1 MLLPTIGDA
10 LRSHY
15 NRATSALE
23 ARRMGTDDMATG
35 QRFRVIDL
43 LRHGTEPPPLAAVT
57 GRPWWPWLVVA
68 ITCIGAFIGQLDASI
83 VQLALPTLVD
93 VFHDS
98 LARVT
103 WVALAYSLAFAASLP
118 IFGRL
123 CEIYG
128 RKVLY
133 LAGFFFF
140 TIATALCGFAADLES
155 LILFR
160 ILQGIAGSLLGANS
174 ISVLVATAGPT
185 RRARAMGIFSAAQAV
200 GLCLGPVIGGILVGT
215 LGWRS
220 IFLATVPF
228 GAIAVVL
235 GWLALPQ
242 TAHVSRQTT
251 FDWIGALLLTPA
263 LVALVFA
270 LNHAAA
276 LGLGSPLILG
286 CVISFVVL
294 MALLIRWERSIAFPL
309 VNLRLF
315 SSAAFTAGAAG
326 AALGYALLYG
336 MFFLISFAL
345 VRGYHLAPSAAGL
358 RLATIPV
365 AVGVVAPLSGV
376 FTDRWG
382 PNRVRATGMA
392 ACFVAL
398 LLLSLLAPEERI
410 GLTTGLSLL
419 ALYGAG
425 IGLFIAP
432 NNAATMSAAPDQFS
446 GEAGAMLNLMRSLGT
461 SIGIAAA
468 SSMLTWRM
476 REVGLDPS
484 GDFTFGGH
492 PLLAAAESSFV
503 MLMIFAA
510 IAGGISF
517 VRAPHPSQAS

>member
-1 MLLPTIGDA
+1 M
-10 LRSHY
+10 HY
-15 NRATSALE
+15 VPAVDRVVSTPEKNTASAQ
-23 ARRMGTDDMATG
+23 ADMTTG
-35 QRFRVIDL
+35 QSFRVVDL
-43 LRHGTEPPPLAAVT
+43 FRRGAEPPPLAAVA
-57 GRPWWPWLVVA
+57 GLPWWPWLIVG

-93 VFHDS
+93 VFQES

-118 IFGRL
+118 ICGRL
-123 CEIYG
+123 CEMYG

-133 LAGFFFF
+133 LAGFLFF
-140 TIATALCGFAADLES
+140 TIATALCGSATDLAS
-155 LILFR
+155 LIAFR
-160 ILQGIAGSLLGANS
+160 VLQGLAGALLGANS
-174 ISVLVATAGPT
+174 IAVLVAAAGPA
-185 RRARAMGIFSAAQAV
+185 RRARAMGIFAAAQAV
-200 GLCLGPVIGGILVGT
+200 GLCLGPVAGGVLVGT
-215 LGWRS
+215 YGWRS
-220 IFLATVPF
+220 IFWATVPF
-228 GAIAVVL
+228 GAVAVVL

-242 TAHVSRQTT
+242 TAHSSRHTA

-276 LGLGSPLILG
+276 LGLASPMLLG
-286 CVISFVVL
+286 LVVSFIVL
-294 MALLIRWERSIAFPL
+294 MTLLIRWEHSTTFPL
-309 VNLRLF
+309 INLRLF
-315 SSAAFTAGAAG
+315 SSPAFTAGAAG

-345 VRGYHLAPSAAGL
+345 VRGYQLTPTAAGL
-358 RLATIPV
+358 RLATIPI

-382 PNRVRATGMA
+382 PQFVRGAGMA
-392 ACFVAL
+392 TCFAAL
-398 LLLSLLAPEERI
+398 CMLSVLAPEERI
-410 GLTTGLSLL
+410 GLITGLSLL

-432 NNAATMSAAPDQFS
+432 NNAATMSAAAAEFS

-461 SIGIAAA
+461 GIGIAAA

-476 REVGLDPS
+476 SEVTLYPS

-517 VRAPHPSQAS
+517 VRAASPSQPS

>member
-1 MLLPTIGDA
+1 MT
-10 LRSHY
+10 
-15 NRATSALE
+15 
-23 ARRMGTDDMATG
+23 TG
-35 QRFRVIDL
+35 SGFRVADL
-43 LRHGTEPPPLAAVT
+43 FRHGAEPPPHPAIA
-57 GRPWWPWLVVA
+57 GQPWWPWLIVG

-123 CEIYG
+123 CEMFG

-133 LAGFFFF
+133 LAGFLFF
-140 TIATALCGFAADLES
+140 TIATALCGSAADLTS
-155 LILFR
+155 LITFR
-160 ILQGIAGSLLGANS
+160 VLQGIAGSLLGANS
-174 ISVLVATAGPT
+174 IAILVAAAGPA
-185 RRARAMGIFSAAQAV
+185 RRARAMGIFAAAQAV
-200 GLCLGPVIGGILVGT
+200 GLCLGPVIGGILVGAY
-215 LGWRS
+215 GWRS
-220 IFLATVPF
+220 IFWATVPF
-228 GAIAVVL
+228 GVVAVIL

-242 TAHVSRQTT
+242 TAHLSRQTA
-251 FDWIGALLLTPA
+251 FDWTGALLLTPA

-276 LGLGSPLILG
+276 LGFTSPLLLG
-286 CVISFVVL
+286 CVVSFVVL
-294 MALLIRWERSIAFPL
+294 MTLLIRHERLTTFPL

-315 SSAAFTAGAAG
+315 SSPAFTAGAAG

-345 VRGYHLAPSAAGL
+345 IRGYHLSPSAAGL

-365 AVGVVAPLSGV
+365 AVGVVAPLSGAL
-376 FTDRWG
+376 TDRWG
-382 PNRVRATGMA
+382 PNLVRGMGMA
-392 ACFVAL
+392 ACLAAL
-398 LLLSLLAPEERI
+398 CVLSLLAPDERI
-410 GLTTGLSLL
+410 GLIAGVSLL

-432 NNAATMSAAPDQFS
+432 NNAATMSAASAEFS

-461 SIGIAAA
+461 SIGVAAA

-476 REVGLDPS
+476 KDVALYPA

-517 VRAPHPSQAS
+517 VRGPRKPV